1 MPLPLILGIGAAIA
15 AAAGVGSGISGGKKI
30 KEASNTVKEA
40 QERHQ
45 ANKERLD
52 RQSASTE
59 STMDKLGKSELE
71 TMEKFQT
78 FSDMFEKIQN
88 KPEFAEIQSNGVE
101 LPHAD
106 LEELRKVSVGAITV
120 LGSAKGLAGGALG
133 GIAASG
139 AAYAAVSALGVAS
152 TGTAIST
159 LSGVAATNATLAALG
174 GGSLAAGGLG
184 MAGGAM
190 VLGGATLGIGM
201 MVGGLAVNATGNKLM
216 QKADESWEQMKEA
229 EALINRICNYL
240 SRLRSSARKYLD
252 TLTKVNRLYDTH
264 LKDMDRIV
272 NTEQRLDWL
281 TYSEEEQLGIK
292 NTVTLTQ
299 LLFSMCKVQL
309 VLKTDDPNGI
319 NKINSNAIAKV
330 LDDSDRVMKQ
340 IGVAA
345 AVPQQRE
352 TGTQAV
358 AFRPYTGSNAEYL
371 KYLIN
376 YQTGMDLRQAAEL
389 IRTGGTVSV
398 RDAGSFTKDLE
409 RLGVEVT
416 SGS

>member
-30 KEASNTVKEA
+30 KEASNTVKAA

-88 KPEFAEIQSNGVE
+88 KPEFAEIQRNGVE

-120 LGSAKGLAGGALG
+120 LGSAKGLAG
-133 GIAASG
+133 
-139 AAYAAVSALGVAS
+139 
-152 TGTAIST
+152 
-159 LSGVAATNATLAALG
+159 
-174 GGSLAAGGLG
+174 GGLG

-229 EALINRICNYL
+229 EALINKICNYL

-252 TLTKVNRLYDTH
+252 ALAKVNRLYDTH
-264 LKDMDRIV
+264 LNQMDHIV
-272 NTEQRLDWL
+272 NGEQRLDWL

-352 TGTQAV
+352 TGNQKV
-358 AFRPYTGSNAEYL
+358 AFQPYSGANAEYL

-389 IRTGGTVSV
+389 VRTGGTITVQ
-398 RDAGSFTKDLE
+398 DADTFAKELKGW
-409 RLGVEVT
+409 GVEFVVDP
-416 SGS
+416 